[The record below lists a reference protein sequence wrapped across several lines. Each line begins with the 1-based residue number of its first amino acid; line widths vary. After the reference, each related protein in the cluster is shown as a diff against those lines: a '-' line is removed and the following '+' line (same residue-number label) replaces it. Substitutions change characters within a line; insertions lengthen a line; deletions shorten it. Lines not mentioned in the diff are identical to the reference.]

1 MECEWPEQQLR
12 WNKPFSFD
20 IAFGYGA
27 LLQQKSQL
35 RQVFQL
41 GHITPFLVFLENFYT
56 DT

>member
-12 WNKPFSFD
+12 LNKPFSFD

-35 RQVFQL
+35 RKVFQL